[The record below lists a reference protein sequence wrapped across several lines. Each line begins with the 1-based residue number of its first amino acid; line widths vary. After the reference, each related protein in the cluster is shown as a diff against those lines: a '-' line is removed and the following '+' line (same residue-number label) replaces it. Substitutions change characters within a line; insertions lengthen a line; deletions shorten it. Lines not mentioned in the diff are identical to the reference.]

1 MHSYRADMRS
11 APPVLAGRYLRLDL
25 LGVGGMGSVWRAFD
39 LRERRY
45 VAIKL
50 LSRYERPH
58 LARFVREQA
67 VRIDHPHVAAPTGWF
82 GDVVGGD
89 EVVGFSLELVRGGSL
104 ADLLANRGP
113 DVPLPV
119 PFALRLLDQLLQGLA
134 AVHAAGLVHRD
145 LKPANLLLE
154 PTGRGRP
161 HLRIGDFGVAAP
173 LDGTGATAV
182 RGVVG
187 TDHYAAPEQLSGAA
201 PDVRQ
206 DLYAVGVLVRR
217 LLGDDGPWAPV
228 VAVLTDPDPERRP
241 ASAVLAR
248 LLLADACRTVAF
260 DGGAPPHVPDRIG
273 PGPVP
278 RVPIAPL
285 ARESETA
292 PVVVP
297 YLVLALACALLVAAV
312 LVLAY

>member
-1 MHSYRADMRS
+1 MRTA
-11 APPVLAGRYLRLDL
+11 APDVLAGRYLRLDL

-39 LRERRY
+39 LREHRH
-45 VAIKL
+45 VAVKT

-82 GDVVGGD
+82 GDVLGGT
-89 EVVGFSLELVRGGSL
+89 EVVGFSLELVRGGSV
-104 ADLLANRGP
+104 ADLLADRGGR
-113 DVPLPV
+113 PLP
-119 PFALRLLDQLLQGLA
+119 PAFALRLLDQLLEGLA

-154 PTGRGRP
+154 PTRRGRP

-187 TDHYAAPEQLSGAA
+187 TDAYAAPEQLRGAA

-206 DLYAVGVLVRR
+206 DLYSVGVVATR

-228 VAVLTDPDPERRP
+228 VATLTDPDPERRP
-241 ASAVLAR
+241 GSAEAARRLLAHACRDAVCDGGPPPDVVDRIGVGPVPLGVIHDDGEQHPSATVLAWVLFAIAVVMLASAV
-248 LLLADACRTVAF
+248 
-260 DGGAPPHVPDRIG
+260 G
-273 PGPVP
+273 
-278 RVPIAPL
+278 
-285 ARESETA
+285 
-292 PVVVP
+292 VVVF
-297 YLVLALACALLVAAV
+297 
-312 LVLAY
+312 

>member
-1 MHSYRADMRS
+1 MRTA
-11 APPVLAGRYLRLDL
+11 APDVLAGRYLRLDL

-39 LRERRY
+39 LREHRH
-45 VAIKL
+45 VAVKM

-82 GDVVGGD
+82 GDVVGGT
-89 EVVGFSLELVRGGSL
+89 EIVGFSLELVRGGSL
-104 ADLLANRGP
+104 ADLLADLGP
-113 DVPLPV
+113 HATLP
-119 PFALRLLDQLLQGLA
+119 PAFALRLLDQLLQGLA

-154 PTGRGRP
+154 PTRRGRP

-187 TDHYAAPEQLSGAA
+187 TDAYAAPEQLRGAA

-206 DLYAVGVLVRR
+206 DLYAVGVVAAR

-228 VAVLTDPDPERRP
+228 VAALTDVDPERRP
-241 ASAVLAR
+241 GSAAEARR
-248 LLLADACRTVAF
+248 LLAGACVTRCATA
-260 DGGAPPHVPDRIG
+260 APPPDVRDRLGAGSVGPWPRRSVPPSR
-273 PGPVP
+273 
-278 RVPIAPL
+278 RRRA
-285 ARESETA
+285 A
-292 PVVVP
+292 
-297 YLVLALACALLVAAV
+297 LVLLRWPRP
-312 LVLAY
+312 

>member
-1 MHSYRADMRS
+1 MPVT
-11 APPVLAGRYLRLDL
+11 APDVLAGRYLRLDL

-39 LRERRY
+39 LREHRY
-45 VAIKL
+45 VAVKL

-82 GDVVGGD
+82 GDVVGGT
-89 EVVGFSLELVRGGSL
+89 EVVGFTLELVRGGSV
-104 ADLLANRGP
+104 ADLLAEHGATFP
-113 DVPLPV
+113 PA
-119 PFALRLLDQLLQGLA
+119 FALRLLDQLLQGLG

-154 PTGRGRP
+154 PTRRGRP

-187 TDHYAAPEQLSGAA
+187 TDAYAAPEQLLGAA

-206 DLYAVGVLVRR
+206 DLYAVGRVAHR
-217 LLGDDGPWAPV
+217 LLGSDGPWAPV
-228 VAVLTDPDPERRP
+228 VAALTAADPERRP
-241 ASAVLAR
+241 PSARAAR
-248 LLLADACRTVAF
+248 LQLAEACRDVESSAAPPDVRDRLGPAPVPVVPVDEPVPAPPERPAVAWFLLA
-260 DGGAPPHVPDRIG
+260 
-273 PGPVP
+273 
-278 RVPIAPL
+278 L
-285 ARESETA
+285 S
-292 PVVVP
+292 VV
-297 YLVLALACALLVAAV
+297 LFLVAVGVV
-312 LVLAY
+312 LT

>member
-1 MHSYRADMRS
+1 MRTA
-11 APPVLAGRYLRLDL
+11 APDVLAGRYLRLDL

-39 LRERRY
+39 LREHRY
-45 VAIKL
+45 VAVKL

-82 GDVVGGD
+82 GEVSGGV
-89 EVVGFSLELVRGGSL
+89 EVVGFSLELVRGGSV
-104 ADLLANRGP
+104 ADLLAEHGA
-113 DVPLPV
+113 LP
-119 PFALRLLDQLLQGLA
+119 PAFALRLLDQLLRGLA

-187 TDHYAAPEQLSGAA
+187 TDLYAAPEQLRGAA

-206 DLYAVGVLVRR
+206 DLYSVGVVAAR
-217 LLGDDGPWAPV
+217 LLGDDGPWTPV
-228 VAVLTDPDPERRP
+228 VAALTDADPERRP
-241 ASAVLAR
+241 PSADAARR
-248 LLLADACRTVAF
+248 LLAEACQEVAF
-260 DGGAPPHVPDRIG
+260 DGGAPPAVPDRLG
-273 PGPVP
+273 AAPVRAP
-278 RVPIAPL
+278 RVEPAEPEPEEHRGV
-285 ARESETA
+285 AW
-292 PVVVP
+292 
-297 YLVLALACALLVAAV
+297 LVLGLAGALLVAALLV
-312 LVLAY
+312 LVG